1 MPEKGDSKV
10 EDHVPHLLE
19 RAEHYIYVAAG
30 FTLVAA
36 GGGLLVSAVI
46 EMAHEIYESNY
57 ALAMIRLLDRVLLV
71 LMVAEII
78 YTIGRITRTQM
89 LEVEPFLIVGIIAAV
104 RRMLI
109 ITAESVGQTSIENP
123 KFVGILAE
131 LVVLA
136 LIIFLIAVAMR
147 MLHAKKKVS

>member
-1 MPEKGDSKV
+1 MPQKGDSKI
-10 EDHVPHLLE
+10 DQHIPHILE

-30 FTLVAA
+30 FTLILA
-36 GGGLLVSAVI
+36 GAGLLVSAVI
-46 EMAHEIYESNY
+46 EMTHEIYDQNY

-78 YTIGRITRTQM
+78 YTIGRITRTQT

-123 KFVGILAE
+123 KFIGILIE
-131 LVVLA
+131 LGVLA
-136 LIIFLIAVAMR
+136 LIIFLIALSMR
-147 MLHAKKKVS
+147 MLHAKKKVE

>member
-1 MPEKGDSKV
+1 MPEKGASKV
-10 EDHVPHLLE
+10 EDHLPHLLE

-30 FTLVAA
+30 FILVAA
-36 GGGLLVSAVI
+36 GCGLLISAVI
-46 EMAHEIYESNY
+46 EMTHEIYESNY

-123 KFVGILAE
+123 KFIGILAE
-131 LVVLA
+131 LAVLA

-147 MLHAKKKVS
+147 MLHAKKKVD